1 MLRERWTNRAR
12 ADLMWIEAFW
22 TDAQP
27 TLLPPVLTAISQR
40 VAWLCAGNYLLGPEV
55 EGYGPEFRSVAERR
69 FGFRIY
75 YRVEGDP
82 AHTIA
87 ILRVRHG
94 RQRPLDPASL
104 RRAGEE

>member
-1 MLRERWTNRAR
+1 MLRERWTSRAR
-12 ADLMWIEAFW
+12 ADLIEIEAFW
-22 TDAQP
+22 TGIQP
-27 TLLPPVLTAISQR
+27 TQLPPVFAAISER
-40 VAWLCAGNYLLGPEV
+40 VAWLCAGNYLLGPV
-55 EGYGPEFRSVAERR
+55 VGGYGPEFRSVAERR

-94 RQRPLDPASL
+94 RQRPLDADSL
-104 RRAGEE
+104 RRAGED